1 MYIVKQGGAEAIER
15 KLGQLVY
22 IAKQG
27 VAEVQDTVHSGILT
41 SLRVTTYQD
50 LASHLPL
57 PSDGTM
63 HNPLNLIPTV
73 SVVR

>member
-1 MYIVKQGGAEAIER
+1 MYIVKQGVAEAIEL
-15 KLGQLVY
+15 KLGQQVY

-27 VAEVQDTVHSGILT
+27 VAEVQATVHSGTLT

-50 LASHLPL
+50 LASHLLL

-63 HNPLNLIPTV
+63 HKLLNLIPTV